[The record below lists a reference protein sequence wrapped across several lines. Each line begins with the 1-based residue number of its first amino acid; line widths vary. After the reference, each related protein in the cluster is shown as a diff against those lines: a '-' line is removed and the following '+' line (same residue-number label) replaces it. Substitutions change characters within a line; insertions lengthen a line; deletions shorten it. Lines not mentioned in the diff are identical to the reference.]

1 MLPHPDVCSRWN
13 RLAAVAFAILWV
25 APLPKWR
32 VYGGLVALC
41 ALIAGGDVLAIAEI
55 ASEGDEGKRFEVT
68 VFGALAVSI
77 PERAMHVVLAPPGRD
92 PAESRCRLPMKL
104 PPAPR

>member
-68 VFGALAVSI
+68 VFGALAVGGALGYFANWI
-77 PERAMHVVLAPPGRD
+77 RRVVRD
-92 PAESRCRLPMKL
+92 SAKFEEG
-104 PPAPR
+104 